1 MSPIHDLLRR
11 LLTTRLLTC
20 CLLVAIAPVTLA
32 QDQDGSVSENIVIAE
47 TATEEPTDSTEVSD
61 AEAQA
66 AAAAAIAQKLANPVA
81 SLISVPIQI
90 NYDDKYG
97 LNEKGSVWR
106 TNVQPVIP
114 ISLNDDWNM
123 ISRTIVPI
131 VKQSDVP
138 IPGLSES
145 GVGDIVQSV
154 FFSPKK
160 PTNSGLIWGI
170 GPVINIPTSTKETL
184 GPEAWAAGPT
194 GLVLKQSGP
203 WTYGALANHLWSFA
217 KEDKTEINASFV
229 QPFVSYITPKKLTY
243 YLNTESTYNWDT
255 KDWSVPI
262 NVGANQLM
270 KVGNQI
276 MQVGGGLRYWAES
289 NEMGPTGWGVRLN
302 IIFVFPT

>member
-1 MSPIHDLLRR
+1 
-11 LLTTRLLTC
+11 
-20 CLLVAIAPVTLA
+20 
-32 QDQDGSVSENIVIAE
+32 
-47 TATEEPTDSTEVSD
+47 
-61 AEAQA
+61 
-66 AAAAAIAQKLANPVA
+66 
-81 SLISVPIQI
+81 
-90 NYDDKYG
+90 
-97 LNEKGSVWR
+97 
-106 TNVQPVIP
+106 
-114 ISLNDDWNM
+114 M

-138 IPGLSES
+138 LPGLSES

-160 PTNSGLIWGI
+160 PTDSGLIWGI

-184 GPEAWAAGPT
+184 GPEVWAAGPT

-270 KVGNQI
+270 KVSNQI

-289 NEMGPTGWGVRLN
+289 SEMGPKGWGVRVN

>member
-1 MSPIHDLLRR
+1 MLLIYDLLMCIPNKR
-11 LLTTRLLTC
+11 LLTF
-20 CLLVAIAPVTLA
+20 CLLVTIAPAALTQEREEV
-32 QDQDGSVSENIVIAE
+32 VSEDVVTVE
-47 TATEEPTDSTEVSD
+47 TTVDEPTDPIEGSD
-61 AEAQA
+61 ADAQA
-66 AAAAAIAQKLANPVA
+66 ASIAQKLSNPVA

-138 IPGLSES
+138 IPGVSES
-145 GVGDIVQSV
+145 GMGDIVQSV

-160 PTNSGLIWGI
+160 PTENGLIWGI

-289 NEMGPTGWGVRLN
+289 SEMGPKGWGVRIN

>member
-1 MSPIHDLLRR
+1 MLLIYDLLMCLSNKR
-11 LLTTRLLTC
+11 LLTF
-20 CLLVAIAPVTLA
+20 CLLVTIAPAALTQEREDV
-32 QDQDGSVSENIVIAE
+32 VSEGVVTAE
-47 TATEEPTDSTEVSD
+47 TTVDEPTDPIEESD
-61 AEAQA
+61 ADAQA
-66 AAAAAIAQKLANPVA
+66 ASIAQKLSNPVA

-138 IPGLSES
+138 IPGVSES
-145 GVGDIVQSV
+145 GIGDIVQSV

-160 PTNSGLIWGI
+160 PTENGLIWGI

-289 NEMGPTGWGVRLN
+289 SEMGPKGWGVRIN

>member
-1 MSPIHDLLRR
+1 MLLIYDLLMCLSNKR
-11 LLTTRLLTC
+11 LLTF
-20 CLLVAIAPVTLA
+20 CLLVSIAPAALTQEREDV
-32 QDQDGSVSENIVIAE
+32 VSEGVVTAE
-47 TATEEPTDSTEVSD
+47 TTVDEPTDPIEGSD
-61 AEAQA
+61 ADAQA
-66 AAAAAIAQKLANPVA
+66 ASIAQKLSNPVA

-138 IPGLSES
+138 VPGLSES
-145 GVGDIVQSV
+145 GIGDIVQSV

-160 PTNSGLIWGI
+160 PTDNGLIWGI

-289 NEMGPTGWGVRLN
+289 SEMGPKGWGVRIN

>member
-1 MSPIHDLLRR
+1 MLNCIRYV
-11 LLTTRLLTC
+11 LLTC
-20 CLLVAIAPVTLA
+20 LLLLVVGQHAAAQEADDAISEEDVTA
-32 QDQDGSVSENIVIAE
+32 EQTGGASSEEV
-47 TATEEPTDSTEVSD
+47 TDAD
-61 AEAQA
+61 AQA

-90 NYDDKYG
+90 NYDDNYG
-97 LNEKGSVWR
+97 LNDKGSVWR

-138 IPGLSES
+138 IQGVSES
-145 GVGDIVQSV
+145 GIGDVVQSV

-160 PTNSGLIWGI
+160 PTDGGLIWGI
-170 GPVINIPTSTKETL
+170 GPVINLPTSTKDTL
-184 GPEAWAAGPT
+184 GPDAWAAGPT

-203 WTYGALANHLWSFA
+203 WTYGALANHMWSFA

-243 YLNTESTYNWDT
+243 YVNTESTYNWDT

-262 NVGANQLM
+262 NFGANQLM
-270 KVGNQI
+270 RVGKQI

-289 NEMGPTGWGVRLN
+289 SQMGPEGWGIRLN
-302 IIFVFPT
+302 IIFVFPTQ

>member
-1 MSPIHDLLRR
+1 MLLIYDLLMCLSNKR
-11 LLTTRLLTC
+11 LLTF
-20 CLLVAIAPVTLA
+20 CLLVTIAPAALTQEREDV
-32 QDQDGSVSENIVIAE
+32 VSEGVVTAE
-47 TATEEPTDSTEVSD
+47 TTVDEPTDPIEGSD
-61 AEAQA
+61 ADAQA
-66 AAAAAIAQKLANPVA
+66 ASIAQKLSNPVA

-138 IPGLSES
+138 IPGVSES
-145 GVGDIVQSV
+145 GMGDIVQSV

-160 PTNSGLIWGI
+160 PTENGLIWGI

-289 NEMGPTGWGVRLN
+289 SEMGPKGWGVRIN

>member
-1 MSPIHDLLRR
+1 MPS
-11 LLTTRLLTC
+11 TRDFILSTLGRC
-20 CLLVAIAPVTLA
+20 FLAFCLLVVIAPIAFA
-32 QDQDGSVSENIVIAE
+32 QDGEDSVSEDDGTAE
-47 TATEEPTDSTEVSD
+47 TTMNELADPAVVSD
-61 AEAQA
+61 ADAQ
-66 AAAAAIAQKLANPVA
+66 AAAAIAQKLANPVA

-97 LNEKGSVWR
+97 LNENGSVWR

-145 GVGDIVQSV
+145 GIGDIVQSV

-160 PTNSGLIWGI
+160 PTDNDLIWGI

-243 YLNTESTYNWDT
+243 YVNTESTYNWDT

-262 NVGANQLM
+262 NFGANQLM

-289 NEMGPTGWGVRLN
+289 SEMGPKGWGVRAN

>member
-1 MSPIHDLLRR
+1 MLLIYDLLMCLSNKR
-11 LLTTRLLTC
+11 LLTF
-20 CLLVAIAPVTLA
+20 CLLVTIAQAALTQEREDV
-32 QDQDGSVSENIVIAE
+32 VSEGVVTAE
-47 TATEEPTDSTEVSD
+47 TTVDEPTDPIEGSD
-61 AEAQA
+61 ADAQA
-66 AAAAAIAQKLANPVA
+66 ASIAQKLSNPVA

-114 ISLNDDWNM
+114 LSLNDDWNM

-138 IPGLSES
+138 IPGVSES
-145 GVGDIVQSV
+145 GMGDIVQSV

-160 PTNSGLIWGI
+160 PTENGLIWGI

-289 NEMGPTGWGVRLN
+289 SEMGPKGWGVRVN

>member
-1 MSPIHDLLRR
+1 MQSVCRVVRSLVTNGAI
-11 LLTTRLLTC
+11 C
-20 CLLVAIAPVTLA
+20 ALLVAGWSSASVAQQAEAQSPQPIEAEAHNQDHTAGAP
-32 QDQDGSVSENIVIAE
+32 
-47 TATEEPTDSTEVSD
+47 VSD
-61 AEAQA
+61 AQAQA
-66 AAAAAIAQKLANPVA
+66 AAADAIAQKLANPVA

-90 NYDDKYG
+90 NYDDNYG
-97 LNEKGSVWR
+97 PGDKGSVWR
-106 TNVQPVIP
+106 TNIQPVIP
-114 ISLNDDWNM
+114 ISINDDWNM
-123 ISRTIVPI
+123 ISRTILPVI
-131 VKQSDVP
+131 KQSDVP
-138 IPGLSES
+138 LPGISES
-145 GVGDIVQSV
+145 GMGDIVQSL

-160 PTNSGLIWGI
+160 PTAGGLIWGV
-170 GPVINIPTSTKETL
+170 GPVLNLPTSTKDSL

-203 WTYGALANHLWSFA
+203 WTYGALANHIWSFA

-243 YLNTESTYNWDT
+243 YLNTESTYNWET

-289 NEMGPTGWGVRLN
+289 SEFGPEGWGVRLN

>member
-1 MSPIHDLLRR
+1 MLLIYDLLMCLSNKR
-11 LLTTRLLTC
+11 LLTV
-20 CLLVAIAPVTLA
+20 CLLVTIAPAALTQEREDV
-32 QDQDGSVSENIVIAE
+32 VSEGVVTAE
-47 TATEEPTDSTEVSD
+47 TTVDEPIDPTEGSD
-61 AEAQA
+61 ADAQA
-66 AAAAAIAQKLANPVA
+66 ASIAQKLSNPVA

-138 IPGLSES
+138 IPGVSES
-145 GVGDIVQSV
+145 GMGDIVQSV

-160 PTNSGLIWGI
+160 PTENGLIWGI

-289 NEMGPTGWGVRLN
+289 SEMGPKGWGVRVN

>member
-1 MSPIHDLLRR
+1 MLLIYDLLMCLSNKR
-11 LLTTRLLTC
+11 LLTF
-20 CLLVAIAPVTLA
+20 CLLVSIAPAALTQEREDV
-32 QDQDGSVSENIVIAE
+32 VSEGVVTAE
-47 TATEEPTDSTEVSD
+47 TTVDEPTDPIEGSD
-61 AEAQA
+61 ADAQA
-66 AAAAAIAQKLANPVA
+66 ASIAQKLSNPVA

-138 IPGLSES
+138 IPGVSES
-145 GVGDIVQSV
+145 GIGDIVQSV

-160 PTNSGLIWGI
+160 PTENGLIWGI

-289 NEMGPTGWGVRLN
+289 SEMGPKGWGVRIN

>member
-1 MSPIHDLLRR
+1 MQQLLRI
-11 LLTTRLLTC
+11 LG
-20 CLLVAIAPVTLA
+20 LLVRNGVVCSLLFFGLIAASTA
-32 QDQDGSVSENIVIAE
+32 QQQDEQSSQTIAAAGSDEGT
-47 TATEEPTDSTEVSD
+47 TAGAPESD
-61 AEAQA
+61 AAAQA
-66 AAAAAIAQKLANPVA
+66 AAADAIAQKLSNPVA
-81 SLISVPIQI
+81 ALISVPIQI
-90 NYDDKYG
+90 NYDDNYG
-97 LNEKGSVWR
+97 PTDKGSVWR

-123 ISRTIVPI
+123 ISRTIIPV

-138 IPGLSES
+138 LPGISES
-145 GVGDIVQSV
+145 GMGDIVQSL

-160 PTNSGLIWGI
+160 PTAGGLIWGV
-170 GPVINIPTSTKETL
+170 GPVLNLPTSTKDTL

-203 WTYGALANHLWSFA
+203 WTYGALANHIWSFA

-243 YLNTESTYNWDT
+243 YLNTESTYNWET

-262 NVGANQLM
+262 NFGANQLM

-289 NEMGPTGWGVRLN
+289 SEFGPEGWGVRLN
-302 IIFVFPT
+302 IIFVFPK

>member
-1 MSPIHDLLRR
+1 MLLIYDLLMCLSNKR
-11 LLTTRLLTC
+11 LLTFF
-20 CLLVAIAPVTLA
+20 LLVTIAPAALTQEREDV
-32 QDQDGSVSENIVIAE
+32 VSEGVVTAE
-47 TATEEPTDSTEVSD
+47 TTVDEPTDPIEESD
-61 AEAQA
+61 ADAQA
-66 AAAAAIAQKLANPVA
+66 ASIAQKLSNPVA

-138 IPGLSES
+138 IPGVSES
-145 GVGDIVQSV
+145 GMGDIVQSV

-160 PTNSGLIWGI
+160 PTENGLIWGI

-289 NEMGPTGWGVRLN
+289 SEMGPKGWGVRIN

>member
-1 MSPIHDLLRR
+1 MLLIYDLLLCLSNKR
-11 LLTTRLLTC
+11 LLTF
-20 CLLVAIAPVTLA
+20 CLLVTIAPAALTQEREDV
-32 QDQDGSVSENIVIAE
+32 VSEGVVTAE
-47 TATEEPTDSTEVSD
+47 TTVDEPTDPIEGSD
-61 AEAQA
+61 ADAQA
-66 AAAAAIAQKLANPVA
+66 ASIAQKLSNPVA

-138 IPGLSES
+138 IPGVSES
-145 GVGDIVQSV
+145 GMGDIVQSV

-160 PTNSGLIWGI
+160 PTENGLIWGI

-243 YLNTESTYNWDT
+243 YVNTESTYNWDT

-262 NVGANQLM
+262 NFGANQLM

-289 NEMGPTGWGVRLN
+289 SEMGPKGWGVRVN
-302 IIFVFPT
+302 IVFVFPT

>member
-11 LLTTRLLTC
+11 LLTTHLLTC

-276 MQVGGGLRYWAES
+276 MQVGVGLRYWAES
-289 NEMGPTGWGVRLN
+289 NEMGPNGWGVRLN

>member
-1 MSPIHDLLRR
+1 MLNRIRPFLLAS
-11 LLTTRLLTC
+11 LALAFVGQH
-20 CLLVAIAPVTLA
+20 VAAQNADEAISEEDVTA
-32 QDQDGSVSENIVIAE
+32 EQTSGASQDA
-47 TATEEPTDSTEVSD
+47 SD

-66 AAAAAIAQKLANPVA
+66 AAIAQKLSNPVA

-90 NYDDKYG
+90 NYDDNYG
-97 LNEKGSVWR
+97 LNDKGSVWR

-123 ISRTIVPI
+123 ISRTIVPV

-138 IPGLSES
+138 IPGVSES
-145 GVGDIVQSV
+145 GIGDIVQSV

-160 PTNSGLIWGI
+160 PTDGGLIWGV
-170 GPVINIPTSTKETL
+170 GPVINLPTSTKDTL

-262 NVGANQLM
+262 NFGANQLM
-270 KVGNQI
+270 KMGNQI

-289 NEMGPTGWGVRLN
+289 SEMGPEGWGVRLN

>member
-1 MSPIHDLLRR
+1 MLLIYDLLMCLSNKR
-11 LLTTRLLTC
+11 LLTF
-20 CLLVAIAPVTLA
+20 CLLVSIAPAALTQEREDV
-32 QDQDGSVSENIVIAE
+32 VSEGVVTAE
-47 TATEEPTDSTEVSD
+47 TTVGEPTDPIEESD
-61 AEAQA
+61 ADAQA
-66 AAAAAIAQKLANPVA
+66 ASIAQKLSNPVA

-138 IPGLSES
+138 IPGVSES
-145 GVGDIVQSV
+145 GMGDIVQSV

-160 PTNSGLIWGI
+160 PTENGLIWGI

-289 NEMGPTGWGVRLN
+289 SEMGPKGWGVRIN

>member
-1 MSPIHDLLRR
+1 MLLIYDLLLCLSNKR
-11 LLTTRLLTC
+11 LLTF
-20 CLLVAIAPVTLA
+20 CLLVTIAPAALTQEREEV
-32 QDQDGSVSENIVIAE
+32 VSEDVVTVE
-47 TATEEPTDSTEVSD
+47 TTVDEPTDPIEGSD
-61 AEAQA
+61 ADAQA
-66 AAAAAIAQKLANPVA
+66 ASIAQKLSNPVA

-138 IPGLSES
+138 IPGVSES
-145 GVGDIVQSV
+145 GMGDIVQSV

-160 PTNSGLIWGI
+160 PTENGLIWGI

-289 NEMGPTGWGVRLN
+289 SEMGPKGWGVRIN

>member
-1 MSPIHDLLRR
+1 MLLIYDLLMRLSNKR
-11 LLTTRLLTC
+11 LLTF
-20 CLLVAIAPVTLA
+20 CLLVTIAPAALTQEREDV
-32 QDQDGSVSENIVIAE
+32 VSEGVVTAE
-47 TATEEPTDSTEVSD
+47 TTVDEPTDPTAGSD
-61 AEAQA
+61 ADAQA
-66 AAAAAIAQKLANPVA
+66 ASIAQKLSNPVA

-138 IPGLSES
+138 IPGVSES
-145 GVGDIVQSV
+145 GMGDIVQSV

-160 PTNSGLIWGI
+160 PTENGLIWGI

-289 NEMGPTGWGVRLN
+289 SEMGPKGWGVRIN

>member
-1 MSPIHDLLRR
+1 MLLIYDLLMCLSNKR
-11 LLTTRLLTC
+11 LLTF
-20 CLLVAIAPVTLA
+20 CLLVTIAPAALTQEREDV
-32 QDQDGSVSENIVIAE
+32 VSEGVVTAE
-47 TATEEPTDSTEVSD
+47 TTVDEPTDPIEGSD
-61 AEAQA
+61 ADAQA
-66 AAAAAIAQKLANPVA
+66 ASIAQKLSNPVA

-138 IPGLSES
+138 IPGVSES
-145 GVGDIVQSV
+145 GIGDIVQSV

-160 PTNSGLIWGI
+160 PTENGLIWGI

-289 NEMGPTGWGVRLN
+289 SEMGPKGWGVRIN

>member
-1 MSPIHDLLRR
+1 MLLIYDLLMCLSNKR
-11 LLTTRLLTC
+11 LLTF
-20 CLLVAIAPVTLA
+20 CLLVTIAQAALTQEREDV
-32 QDQDGSVSENIVIAE
+32 VSEGVVTAE
-47 TATEEPTDSTEVSD
+47 TTVDEPTDPIEGSD
-61 AEAQA
+61 ADAQA
-66 AAAAAIAQKLANPVA
+66 ASIAQKLSNPVA

-138 IPGLSES
+138 IPGVSES
-145 GVGDIVQSV
+145 GMGDIVQSV

-160 PTNSGLIWGI
+160 PTENGLIWGI

-289 NEMGPTGWGVRLN
+289 SEMGPKGWGVRIN

>member
-1 MSPIHDLLRR
+1 MLNCTRYVLLP
-11 LLTTRLLTC
+11 
-20 CLLVAIAPVTLA
+20 CLLLLVIGQQVAA
-32 QDQDGSVSENIVIAE
+32 QDADDAISEEGVAAE
-47 TATEEPTDSTEVSD
+47 QASEVSGDAAD

-90 NYDDKYG
+90 NYDDNYG
-97 LNEKGSVWR
+97 LNDKGSVWR

-138 IPGLSES
+138 IQGVSES
-145 GVGDIVQSV
+145 GIGDVVQSV

-160 PTNSGLIWGI
+160 PTDGGLIWGI
-170 GPVINIPTSTKETL
+170 GPVINLPTSTKDTL
-184 GPEAWAAGPT
+184 GPDAWAAGPT

-203 WTYGALANHLWSFA
+203 WTYGALANHMWSFA

-229 QPFVSYITPKKLTY
+229 QPFFSYITPKKLTY
-243 YLNTESTYNWDT
+243 YVNTESTYNWDT

-262 NVGANQLM
+262 NFGANQLM
-270 KVGNQI
+270 RLGKQI

-289 NEMGPTGWGVRLN
+289 SQMGPEGWGIRLN
-302 IIFVFPT
+302 IIFVFPTQ

>member
-1 MSPIHDLLRR
+1 MPSTRDFILSTLGRR
-11 LLTTRLLTC
+11 FLAF
-20 CLLVAIAPVTLA
+20 CLLVVIAPIAFA
-32 QDQDGSVSENIVIAE
+32 QDGEDSVSEDDGTAE
-47 TATEEPTDSTEVSD
+47 TTMNELADPAVVSD
-61 AEAQA
+61 ADAQ
-66 AAAAAIAQKLANPVA
+66 AAAAIAQKLANPVA

-97 LNEKGSVWR
+97 LNENGSVWR

-145 GVGDIVQSV
+145 GIGDIVQSV

-160 PTNSGLIWGI
+160 HTDNGLIWGI

-243 YLNTESTYNWDT
+243 YVNTESTYNWDT

-262 NVGANQLM
+262 NFGANQLM

-289 NEMGPTGWGVRLN
+289 SEMGPKGWGVRVN

>member
-1 MSPIHDLLRR
+1 MRTHR
-11 LLTTRLLTC
+11 L
-20 CLLVAIAPVTLA
+20 
-32 QDQDGSVSENIVIAE
+32 Q
-47 TATEEPTDSTEVSD
+47 
-61 AEAQA
+61 
-66 AAAAAIAQKLANPVA
+66 AIAQKLSNPVA

-138 IPGLSES
+138 IPGVSES
-145 GVGDIVQSV
+145 GMGDIVQSV

-160 PTNSGLIWGI
+160 PTENGLIWGI

-289 NEMGPTGWGVRLN
+289 SEMGPKGWGVRIN

>member
-1 MSPIHDLLRR
+1 MLLIYDLLMRIPNKR
-11 LLTTRLLTC
+11 LLTF
-20 CLLVAIAPVTLA
+20 CLLVTIAPAALTQEREEV
-32 QDQDGSVSENIVIAE
+32 VSEDVVTVE
-47 TATEEPTDSTEVSD
+47 TTVDEPTDPIEGSD
-61 AEAQA
+61 ADAQA
-66 AAAAAIAQKLANPVA
+66 ASIAQKLSNPVA

-138 IPGLSES
+138 IPGVSES
-145 GVGDIVQSV
+145 GMGDIVQSV

-160 PTNSGLIWGI
+160 PTENGLIWGI

-289 NEMGPTGWGVRLN
+289 SEMGPKGWGVRIN

>member
-1 MSPIHDLLRR
+1 MLLIYDLLMCLSNKR
-11 LLTTRLLTC
+11 LLTF
-20 CLLVAIAPVTLA
+20 CLLVTIAPAALTQEREDV
-32 QDQDGSVSENIVIAE
+32 VSEGVVTAE
-47 TATEEPTDSTEVSD
+47 TTVDEPTDPIEGSD
-61 AEAQA
+61 ADAQA
-66 AAAAAIAQKLANPVA
+66 ASIAQKLSNPVA

-138 IPGLSES
+138 IPGVSES
-145 GVGDIVQSV
+145 GMGDIVQSV

-160 PTNSGLIWGI
+160 PTENGLIWGI

-270 KVGNQI
+270 KGGNQI

-289 NEMGPTGWGVRLN
+289 SEMGPKGWGVRVN

>member
-1 MSPIHDLLRR
+1 MPSIQDLLMR
-11 LLTTRLLTC
+11 LPTKRLLTC
-20 CLLVAIAPVTLA
+20 CLLLAIVPVALA
-32 QDQDGSVSENIVIAE
+32 EGQDDTVSEDVVTTE
-47 TATEEPTDSTEVSD
+47 TAEEPAGTGEVSD
-61 AEAQA
+61 ADAQA
-66 AAAAAIAQKLANPVA
+66 AAAASIAQKLSNPVA
-81 SLISVPIQI
+81 SLISVPIQL

-106 TNVQPVIP
+106 TNVSPVIP
-114 ISLNDDWNM
+114 ISLNDNWNM

-145 GVGDIVQSV
+145 GIGDIVQSV

-160 PTNSGLIWGI
+160 PTDNGLIWGI

-243 YLNTESTYNWDT
+243 YVNTESTYNWDT

-262 NVGANQLM
+262 NFGANQLM

-289 NEMGPTGWGVRLN
+289 SEMGPKGWGVRVN

>member
-1 MSPIHDLLRR
+1 
-11 LLTTRLLTC
+11 
-20 CLLVAIAPVTLA
+20 
-32 QDQDGSVSENIVIAE
+32 
-47 TATEEPTDSTEVSD
+47 
-61 AEAQA
+61 
-66 AAAAAIAQKLANPVA
+66 
-81 SLISVPIQI
+81 
-90 NYDDKYG
+90 
-97 LNEKGSVWR
+97 
-106 TNVQPVIP
+106 
-114 ISLNDDWNM
+114 M
-123 ISRTIVPI
+123 ISRTIIPI

-138 IPGLSES
+138 IPGVSES
-145 GVGDIVQSV
+145 GIGDVVQSV

-160 PTNSGLIWGI
+160 PTDGGLIWGV

-217 KEDKTEINASFV
+217 KEDKTEINASFI

-243 YLNTESTYNWDT
+243 YINTESTYNWET

-262 NVGANQLM
+262 NFGANQLM

-289 NEMGPTGWGVRLN
+289 SEMGPEGWGVRMN

>member
-1 MSPIHDLLRR
+1 MLLIYDLLMCLSNKR
-11 LLTTRLLTC
+11 LLTF
-20 CLLVAIAPVTLA
+20 CLLVSIAPAALTQEREDV
-32 QDQDGSVSENIVIAE
+32 VSEGVVTAE
-47 TATEEPTDSTEVSD
+47 TTVDEPTDPIEGSD
-61 AEAQA
+61 ADAQA
-66 AAAAAIAQKLANPVA
+66 ASIAQKLSNPVA

-138 IPGLSES
+138 IPGVSES
-145 GVGDIVQSV
+145 GMGDIVQSV

-160 PTNSGLIWGI
+160 PTENGLIWGI

-289 NEMGPTGWGVRLN
+289 SEMGPKGWGVRIN

>member
-1 MSPIHDLLRR
+1 MLLIYDLLMCLSNKR
-11 LLTTRLLTC
+11 LLTF
-20 CLLVAIAPVTLA
+20 CLLVTIAPAALTQEREDV
-32 QDQDGSVSENIVIAE
+32 VSEDVVTAE
-47 TATEEPTDSTEVSD
+47 TTVDEPTDPIEGSD
-61 AEAQA
+61 ADAQA
-66 AAAAAIAQKLANPVA
+66 ASIAQKLSNPVA

-138 IPGLSES
+138 IPGVSES
-145 GVGDIVQSV
+145 GMGDIVQSV

-160 PTNSGLIWGI
+160 PTENGLIWGI

-289 NEMGPTGWGVRLN
+289 SEMGPKGWGVRIN

>member
-1 MSPIHDLLRR
+1 MLLIYDLLMCLSNKR
-11 LLTTRLLTC
+11 LLTF
-20 CLLVAIAPVTLA
+20 CLLVSIAPAALTQEREDV
-32 QDQDGSVSENIVIAE
+32 VSEGVVTAE
-47 TATEEPTDSTEVSD
+47 TTVDEPTDPIEESD
-61 AEAQA
+61 ADAQA
-66 AAAAAIAQKLANPVA
+66 ASIAQKLSNPVA

-138 IPGLSES
+138 IPGVSES
-145 GVGDIVQSV
+145 GIGDIVQSV

-160 PTNSGLIWGI
+160 PTENGLIWGI

-289 NEMGPTGWGVRLN
+289 SEMGPKGWGVRIN

>member
-32 QDQDGSVSENIVIAE
+32 QDQDGPVSENIVIAE

-81 SLISVPIQI
+81 SLISVPVQI

-289 NEMGPTGWGVRLN
+289 NEMGPNGWGVRLN

>member
-1 MSPIHDLLRR
+1 MK
-11 LLTTRLLTC
+11 
-20 CLLVAIAPVTLA
+20 
-32 QDQDGSVSENIVIAE
+32 
-47 TATEEPTDSTEVSD
+47 
-61 AEAQA
+61 A
-66 AAAAAIAQKLANPVA
+66 A
-81 SLISVPIQI
+81 
-90 NYDDKYG
+90 
-97 LNEKGSVWR
+97 
-106 TNVQPVIP
+106 
-114 ISLNDDWNM
+114 
-123 ISRTIVPI
+123 
-131 VKQSDVP
+131 
-138 IPGLSES
+138 
-145 GVGDIVQSV
+145 DIVQSV

-160 PTNSGLIWGI
+160 PTENGLIWGI

-289 NEMGPTGWGVRLN
+289 SEMGPKGWGVRIN

>member
-1 MSPIHDLLRR
+1 MLLIYDLLMCLSNKR
-11 LLTTRLLTC
+11 LLTF
-20 CLLVAIAPVTLA
+20 CLLVTIAPAALTQEREEV
-32 QDQDGSVSENIVIAE
+32 VSEDVVTVE
-47 TATEEPTDSTEVSD
+47 TTVDEPTDPIEGSD
-61 AEAQA
+61 ADAQA
-66 AAAAAIAQKLANPVA
+66 ASIAQKLSNPVA

-138 IPGLSES
+138 IPGVSES
-145 GVGDIVQSV
+145 GMGDIVQSV

-160 PTNSGLIWGI
+160 PTENGLIWGI

-289 NEMGPTGWGVRLN
+289 SEMGPKGWGVRIN

>member
-1 MSPIHDLLRR
+1 
-11 LLTTRLLTC
+11 
-20 CLLVAIAPVTLA
+20 
-32 QDQDGSVSENIVIAE
+32 
-47 TATEEPTDSTEVSD
+47 
-61 AEAQA
+61 
-66 AAAAAIAQKLANPVA
+66 VA

-90 NYDDKYG
+90 NYDDNYG
-97 LNEKGSVWR
+97 LNDKGSVWR

-123 ISRTIVPI
+123 ISRTIVPV

-138 IPGLSES
+138 IPGVSES
-145 GVGDIVQSV
+145 GIGDIVQSV

-160 PTNSGLIWGI
+160 PTDGGLIWGV
-170 GPVINIPTSTKETL
+170 GPVINLPTSTKDTL

-203 WTYGALANHLWSFA
+203 WTYGALANHMWSFA

-262 NVGANQLM
+262 NFGANQLM

-289 NEMGPTGWGVRLN
+289 SEMGPEGWGIRLN

>member
-1 MSPIHDLLRR
+1 MLLIYDLLLCLSNKR
-11 LLTTRLLTC
+11 LLTF
-20 CLLVAIAPVTLA
+20 CLLVTIAPAALTQEREDV
-32 QDQDGSVSENIVIAE
+32 VSEGVVTAE
-47 TATEEPTDSTEVSD
+47 TTVDEPTDPIEGSD
-61 AEAQA
+61 ADAQA
-66 AAAAAIAQKLANPVA
+66 ASIAQKLSNPVA

-138 IPGLSES
+138 IPGVSES
-145 GVGDIVQSV
+145 GMGDIVQSV

-160 PTNSGLIWGI
+160 PTENGLIWGI

-289 NEMGPTGWGVRLN
+289 SEMGPKGWGVRIN

>member
-1 MSPIHDLLRR
+1 MLLIYDLLLCLSNKR
-11 LLTTRLLTC
+11 LLTF
-20 CLLVAIAPVTLA
+20 CLLVTIAPAALTQEREDV
-32 QDQDGSVSENIVIAE
+32 VSEGVVTAE
-47 TATEEPTDSTEVSD
+47 TTVDEPTDPIEGSD
-61 AEAQA
+61 ADAQA
-66 AAAAAIAQKLANPVA
+66 ASIAQKLSNPVA

-145 GVGDIVQSV
+145 GIGDIVQSV

-160 PTNSGLIWGI
+160 PTDNGLIWGI

-243 YLNTESTYNWDT
+243 YVNTESTYNWDT

-262 NVGANQLM
+262 NFGANQLM

-289 NEMGPTGWGVRLN
+289 SEMGPKGWGVRVN
-302 IIFVFPT
+302 IVFVFPT